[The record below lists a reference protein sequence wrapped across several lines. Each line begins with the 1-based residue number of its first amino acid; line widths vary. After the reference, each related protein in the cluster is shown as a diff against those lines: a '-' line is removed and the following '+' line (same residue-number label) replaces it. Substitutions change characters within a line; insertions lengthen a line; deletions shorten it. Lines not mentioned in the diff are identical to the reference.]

1 MYQSWRII
9 KLNQNGF
16 TLLEALIHLVIF
28 FMFTFFIG
36 LFYSW
41 TNQLNISIFTKEHL
55 SWEMFTYDFENYFN
69 DISEITI
76 NEDGKGIEITYM
88 NAENKVQI
96 NQSNEVLR
104 KQVEGRGH
112 VPMLVGVKNV
122 EFNLEQ
128 GFVEIRVEFL
138 NGLKKERTF
147 FVPYIKG

>member
-1 MYQSWRII
+1 VYRSWRID

-16 TLLEALIHLVIF
+16 TLLEALLHLVTF
-28 FMFTFFIG
+28 LMFMSFIG
-36 LFYSW
+36 FFYSW
-41 TNQLNISIFTKEHL
+41 INQLNISIFTKEHV
-55 SWEMFTYDFENYFN
+55 SWEMFTYDFKNYFDN
-69 DISEITI
+69 ISEIAIDHGGT
-76 NEDGKGIEITYM
+76 GIELTYV
-88 NAENKVQI
+88 NSDDKVQI

-104 KQVEGRGH
+104 KQVERKGH

-147 FVPYIKG
+147 FVPHTEG

>member
-1 MYQSWRII
+1 MYQSWRKN

-28 FMFTFFIG
+28 IMFTSFII

-41 TNQLNISIFTKEHL
+41 INQLNISIFTKEHV
-55 SWEMFTYDFENYFN
+55 SWEMFTYDFKNYFN
-69 DISEITI
+69 DISEIAI
-76 NEDGKGIEITYM
+76 DEGGRGIDITYT
-88 NAENKVQI
+88 NSDETIQI

-104 KQVEGRGH
+104 KQVERKGH

-122 EFNLEQ
+122 EFNLEP
-128 GFVEIRVEFL
+128 GIVEIRVEFL

-147 FVPYIKG
+147 FVPHTEG